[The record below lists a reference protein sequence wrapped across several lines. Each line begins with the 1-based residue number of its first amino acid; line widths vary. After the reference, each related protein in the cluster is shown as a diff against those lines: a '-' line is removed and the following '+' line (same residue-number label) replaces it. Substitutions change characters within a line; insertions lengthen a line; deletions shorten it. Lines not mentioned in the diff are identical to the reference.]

1 MYRKI
6 ILLLVCF
13 IVIGKIFAQQPN
25 TISEKDKQKQERK
38 QHIADLI
45 RREEE
50 GALIYNKQNA
60 FGFKLN
66 TDGWSVM
73 YEHGKYKTINTTNTW
88 FLELGERKSH
98 KEERVTPSDPYTGY
112 PVGNSFIYGKQ
123 NVFYYFN
130 LGIGQQRLIGGKGAK
145 NGVAVSAIYGGGFS
159 AGLLKPYYVTVYDP
173 NTGETYDTKYK
184 GPTDTIF
191 LYYPISSA
199 GLTKG
204 FGEIKFVPGLIVHA
218 GVRFDYGRYNE
229 LLCALEVGVSA
240 EYYAQ
245 NMPIMVDAPGKK
257 FFYNAYIAIE
267 FGNRK

>member
-123 NVFYYFN
+123 NVFYYFI
-130 LGIGQQRLIGGKGAK
+130 L
-145 NGVAVSAIYGGGFS
+145 
-159 AGLLKPYYVTVYDP
+159 
-173 NTGETYDTKYK
+173 
-184 GPTDTIF
+184 
-191 LYYPISSA
+191 
-199 GLTKG
+199 
-204 FGEIKFVPGLIVHA
+204 
-218 GVRFDYGRYNE
+218 
-229 LLCALEVGVSA
+229 
-240 EYYAQ
+240 
-245 NMPIMVDAPGKK
+245 
-257 FFYNAYIAIE
+257 
-267 FGNRK
+267 